1 MLKSAT
7 HEPNGKATPTV
18 SPTSSRPTIQK
29 TYAEAVSSTPPK
41 PRKPAPAPRLVA
53 SARATERADVDLRST
68 SKISSQNS
76 AARNGGTGTTRIE
89 DGSSSAPSRPAV
101 SAAKTLPQKSIKD
114 EAIGPRHDGPDWK
127 VVQRTSRTSR
137 VSDPSS
143 RGVPEQD
150 TSKAATKRKH
160 KASKHSK
167 ETATKDV
174 KPGASKM
181 QQTRTQDKLMTSDPL
196 KDKGN
201 GSLLVSPKA
210 ETVDTALPD
219 KKVSPKNPAA
229 TSTNSTRQGPGPDQ
243 KHGGSKPNDN
253 VPNSPER
260 VTVNKK
266 LPDKKASPKNSTIT
280 FSNSTRQGPDLDQE
294 YGGFKPNDSISD
306 SLEGVTVNQ
315 KLPDKKAFPKNLT
328 TTSSNSTR
336 QDPNPDQ
343 KHNGSK
349 PNDSVPDSPEGVTV
363 NKKLP
368 DKKAFP
374 KNSATTSSN
383 STRQN
388 LNSDQKHGSSKAND
402 SLPAKPEIDTTDTE
416 RPDQSPSPKDP
427 AAISPDTPRLGP
439 DQEHAGLLQGLTDFV
454 RNLVLEEV
462 RKDSNTRKTS
472 PVDEPS
478 ALVPAAPADRP
489 AIVDQTTQTD
499 AEKKDRRDRLKDKYR
514 ERRRLK
520 RQKEREQQSQQKWQ
534 QKLQQKLQQKSSRPS
549 AKLNPMAKIFLPASA
564 PETGLAP
571 FSGSLLTT

>member
-41 PRKPAPAPRLVA
+41 SRKPAPAPRPVA

-68 SKISSQNS
+68 SKISPQNS
-76 AARNGGTGTTRIE
+76 AVRNGGTGTTRIE

-101 SAAKTLPQKSIKD
+101 SAAKTLPQKPIKD

-137 VSDPSS
+137 VSDSS
-143 RGVPEQD
+143 SKGVPEQD

-167 ETATKDV
+167 GTATKDV

-181 QQTRTQDKLMTSDPL
+181 QQTRTQDKLMTPDPP

-210 ETVDTALPD
+210 ETVDAELPD

-266 LPDKKASPKNSTIT
+266 LPDKKA
-280 FSNSTRQGPDLDQE
+280 
-294 YGGFKPNDSISD
+294 
-306 SLEGVTVNQ
+306 
-315 KLPDKKAFPKNLT
+315 FPKNLT
-328 TTSSNSTR
+328 TTSSNSTQ
-336 QDPNPDQ
+336 QDSNSDQ

-349 PNDSVPDSPEGVTV
+349 PNDSVPDSSEEVTV
-363 NKKLP
+363 NKKLL

-374 KNSATTSSN
+374 TNSATTSSN

-388 LNSDQKHGSSKAND
+388 LNLDQKHGSSKAND
-402 SLPAKPEIDTTDTE
+402 SLPAKLEIDTTDTE

-439 DQEHAGLLQGLTDFV
+439 DQERAGLLQGLADFV

-462 RKDSNTRKTS
+462 CKDSNTRKTS
-472 PVDEPS
+472 PVDEPN
-478 ALVPAAPADRP
+478 ALVPGAPADRP

-514 ERRRLK
+514 ERRRVK

-571 FSGSLLTT
+571 FFFGSLLTT